1 MKKITLLLGAI
12 IALPLLIGSA
22 QGEILHNY
30 YTIQED
36 TEELANMYPD
46 IAIYRE
52 HGESSL
58 GGLSIFS
65 VDVALNIT
73 ELSEEELRA
82 MPTMY
87 VDAAHHGNEQMAVE
101 AAYFFLKEV
110 LEKSAS
116 NPAYLEG
123 KRLVVTPVV
132 NADGYSID
140 CRNNAMGVDLNR
152 NYPYMWGEYGT
163 SGTPSFCPASG
174 TYRGSSAG
182 SEIETQANMELM
194 SGMLLYSRNFLY

>member
-1 MKKITLLLGAI
+1 MEKMTLLLGVI
-12 IALPLLIGSA
+12 VALPLLFGSA

-52 HGESSL
+52 HGESAM

-65 VDVALNIT
+65 VDVALNIN
-73 ELSEEELRA
+73 ELSEEELQA
-82 MPTMY
+82 LPTMY

-110 LEKSAS
+110 L
-116 NPAYLEG
+116 LT
-123 KRLVVTPVV
+123 RH
-132 NADGYSID
+132 I
-140 CRNNAMGVDLNR
+140 
-152 NYPYMWGEYGT
+152 
-163 SGTPSFCPASG
+163 
-174 TYRGSSAG
+174 
-182 SEIETQANMELM
+182 
-194 SGMLLYSRNFLY
+194 